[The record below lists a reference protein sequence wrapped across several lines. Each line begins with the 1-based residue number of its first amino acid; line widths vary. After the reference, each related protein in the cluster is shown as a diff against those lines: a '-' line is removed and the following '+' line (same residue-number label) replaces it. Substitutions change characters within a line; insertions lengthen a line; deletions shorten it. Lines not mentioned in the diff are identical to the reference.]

1 MLISNLR
8 NKGDLEAKKRLRDDL
23 LELEASNEAELDK
36 RVKDYKNP
44 NKPIPVA
51 PQYKSA
57 NEMRKDRL
65 NQEKE
70 AIKNFADLGLDYADS
85 AEMISWLSSSL
96 IDKLVEFNA
105 NFKGIKKELV
115 ETTNPKLITTD
126 FLKNYL
132 ERYFEDLDISFGR
145 KFATKG
151 EQMET
156 PKTTEE
162 LERIVPTKE
171 ILSSL
176 RAILIETNTEMRK
189 ILHLN
194 EQDIQRNLRGNA
206 RLIDEREARKFLEK
220 REKDILI
227 IRGLLK
233 KNYVNTQL
241 LMLYDDILPS
251 NEFIG
256 LLKSSLTQKD
266 RSDLIRRYLAGLKS
280 VNMLSVEGIDE
291 LLKEYDDANGDAS
304 TANLFINKVSKALS
318 FLLDDGKITKIT
330 KLVRDY
336 ENIIKTYE
344 GREIDLEN
352 IKRFIAMNEAKIAQ
366 QKALINETL
375 NREVNSF
382 DKEGE
387 FMGEYKSG
395 VDRILTEEAIGERLR
410 AGIAEADVLRE
421 AEADRGRALA
431 EIEDRQINLARE
443 QLTNRLKMEL
453 EDRKAKIIRE
463 KLKNRGIGIRQYYKE
478 FLKEIEDFYLNSRL
492 NRGRTKAQVI
502 IDLKRFLVEDLG
514 FSKVEVRNNQS
525 PKLKTNEYFY
535 SLLGMLGLWIEE
547 NRINAYE
554 DDTSFDY
561 NRPTKIPTLGG
572 TQMSYGVGL
581 RENIKI
587 RQIKSPMLDFE
598 RRNSENKSVS
608 SAKSVSDR
616 SVSVNGGEI
625 KFQHSRIKVGSGI
638 SVKQTPNYKTF
649 GKYVIHLGH
658 LADRNVAN
666 FKYPSLGSI
675 PHIKP
680 LTISEEY
687 KEFILDTLDNGRPN
701 ERLLKNLSMEE
712 QKHFEKVCLGAG
724 LLDTFK
730 IKRGNT
736 EEEKK
741 AVDRFNVLRGEV
753 LAGNNNEK
761 VIKELK
767 LLIIKLMNDGKLN
780 KNEAT
785 NMLIELSVL

>member
-23 LELEASNEAELDK
+23 LELEANNEAELDK

-70 AIKNFADLGLDYADS
+70 AIKNFADLGLDYADG

-132 ERYFEDLDISFGR
+132 ERYFEDLDVSFGR

-156 PKTTEE
+156 LKTTEE

-176 RAILIETNTEMRK
+176 RTILIEESIAMRNLINTNEEQIRRNLSVFST
-189 ILHLN
+189 
-194 EQDIQRNLRGNA
+194 EQDKKIY
-206 RLIDEREARKFLEK
+206 RET
-220 REKDILI
+220 REKEILVVM
-227 IRGLLK
+227 GLYK
-233 KNYVNTQL
+233 KNYVNIQL

-291 LLKEYDDANGDAS
+291 LLKEYDENSGVGY
-304 TANLFINKVSKALS
+304 TYNANLFINKVSKALS

-344 GREIDLEN
+344 GRELDLEN
-352 IKRFIAMNEAKIAQ
+352 IKRFIAFNEAKIAQ

-382 DKEGE
+382 TKEGK

-395 VDRILTEEAIGERLR
+395 VDRIITEEAIGERLR
-410 AGIAEADVLRE
+410 AGIEEADVLRE

-431 EIEDRQINLARE
+431 EIEERKENEGIS
-443 QLTNRLKMEL
+443 QLKNRLNMEL
-453 EDRKAKIIRE
+453 EDKRAKKIRE
-463 KLKNRGIGIRQYYKE
+463 KLKNRGIGIREYYKE

-492 NRGRTKAQVI
+492 NRGRSKVQVI
-502 IDLKRFLVEDLG
+502 TDLKRFLVEDLG
-514 FSKVEVRNNQS
+514 FSKVEVRNKS
-525 PKLKTNEYFY
+525 PKLKTDEYFY

-554 DDTSFDY
+554 EDMSFNY

-598 RRNSENKSVS
+598 RKFSENKSVS
-608 SAKSVSDR
+608 SAKSVS
-616 SVSVNGGEI
+616 GGEI

>member
-132 ERYFEDLDISFGR
+132 ERYFEDLDVSFGR
-145 KFATKG
+145 KFATRG

-156 PKTTEE
+156 LKTTEE

-176 RAILIETNTEMRK
+176 RAILIEENTAMINLINTNE
-189 ILHLN
+189 
-194 EQDIQRNLRGNA
+194 EQIRRNLSVFTT
-206 RLIDEREARKFLEK
+206 ERDAKIYRET
-220 REKDILI
+220 REKEILVVK
-227 IRGLLK
+227 GLLK
-233 KNYVNTQL
+233 KNFLNTQL

-291 LLKEYDDANGDAS
+291 LLKEYEENSGVGYTYNANV
-304 TANLFINKVSKALS
+304 FINKVSKALS

-352 IKRFIAMNEAKIAQ
+352 IKRFRAMNEAKIEQ
-366 QKALINETL
+366 QKRLIKETL

-410 AGIAEADVLRE
+410 AGIEEADVLRE

-431 EIEDRQINLARE
+431 EIEDRNTTLAEINLQNKLRMLVRKKKE
-443 QLTNRLKMEL
+443 KELKKIL
-453 EDRKAKIIRE
+453 E
-463 KLKNRGIGIRQYYKE
+463 NRGIGITEYYKE

-502 IDLKRFLVEDLG
+502 TDLKKFLVEDLG

-525 PKLKTNEYFY
+525 PKLKTNDYFY
-535 SLLGMLGLWIEE
+535 TLLIMLGNWVDE
-547 NRINAYE
+547 NRINAYK

-608 SAKSVSDR
+608 SAKSVS
-616 SVSVNGGEI
+616 GGEI

-701 ERLLKNLSMEE
+701 ERLLKNLSIEE

>member
-23 LELEASNEAELDK
+23 LELEANNEAELDK

-70 AIKNFADLGLDYADS
+70 AIKNFADLGLDYADG

-132 ERYFEDLDISFGR
+132 ERYFEDLDVSFGR

-156 PKTTEE
+156 LKTTEE

-176 RAILIETNTEMRK
+176 RTILIEESIAMRNLINTNEEQIRRNLSVFST
-189 ILHLN
+189 
-194 EQDIQRNLRGNA
+194 EQDKKIY
-206 RLIDEREARKFLEK
+206 RET
-220 REKDILI
+220 REKEILVVM
-227 IRGLLK
+227 GLYK
-233 KNYVNTQL
+233 KNYVNIQL

-291 LLKEYDDANGDAS
+291 LLKEYDENSGVGY
-304 TANLFINKVSKALS
+304 TYNANLFINKVSKALS

-344 GREIDLEN
+344 GRELDLEN
-352 IKRFIAMNEAKIAQ
+352 IKRFIAFNEAKIAQ
-366 QKALINETL
+366 QKALIEETL

-382 DKEGE
+382 TKEGK

-395 VDRILTEEAIGERLR
+395 VDRIITEEAIGERLR
-410 AGIAEADVLRE
+410 AGIEEADVLRE

-431 EIEDRQINLARE
+431 EIEERKENEGIS
-443 QLTNRLKMEL
+443 QLKNRLNMEL
-453 EDRKAKIIRE
+453 EDKRAKIIRE
-463 KLKNRGIGIRQYYKE
+463 KLKNRGIGIREYYKE

-492 NRGRTKAQVI
+492 NRGRSKVQVI
-502 IDLKRFLVEDLG
+502 TDLKRFLVEDLG
-514 FSKVEVRNNQS
+514 FSKVEVRNKS
-525 PKLKTNEYFY
+525 PKLKNDEYFY

-554 DDTSFDY
+554 EDMSFNY

-598 RRNSENKSVS
+598 RKFSENKNVS
-608 SAKSVSDR
+608 SAKSVS
-616 SVSVNGGEI
+616 GGEI

>member
-23 LELEASNEAELDK
+23 LELEANNEAELDK

-70 AIKNFADLGLDYADS
+70 AIKNFADLGLDYADG

-132 ERYFEDLDISFGR
+132 ERYFEDLDVSFGR

-156 PKTTEE
+156 LKTTEE

-176 RAILIETNTEMRK
+176 RTILIEESIAMRNLINTNEEQIRRNLSVFST
-189 ILHLN
+189 
-194 EQDIQRNLRGNA
+194 EQDKKIY
-206 RLIDEREARKFLEK
+206 RET
-220 REKDILI
+220 REKEILVVM
-227 IRGLLK
+227 GLYK
-233 KNYVNTQL
+233 KNYVNIQL

-291 LLKEYDDANGDAS
+291 LLKEYDENSGVGY
-304 TANLFINKVSKALS
+304 TYNANLFINKVSKALS

-344 GREIDLEN
+344 GRELDLEN
-352 IKRFIAMNEAKIAQ
+352 IKRFIAINEAKIAQ

-410 AGIAEADVLRE
+410 AGIEEADVLRE
-421 AEADRGRALA
+421 AEEDRGRALA
-431 EIEDRQINLARE
+431 EIEERKGVEEIS
-443 QLTNRLKMEL
+443 QLNNRLKMEL
-453 EDRKAKIIRE
+453 EDKRAKKIRE
-463 KLKNRGIGIRQYYKE
+463 KLKNRGIGIREYYKE

-492 NRGRTKAQVI
+492 NRGRSKVQVI
-502 IDLKRFLVEDLG
+502 TDLKRFLVEDLG
-514 FSKVEVRNNQS
+514 FSKVEVRNKS
-525 PKLKTNEYFY
+525 PKLKNDEYFY

-554 DDTSFDY
+554 DDASFKY
-561 NRPTKIPTLGG
+561 KRPTKIPTLGG

-598 RRNSENKSVS
+598 RKFSENKSVS
-608 SAKSVSDR
+608 SAR
-616 SVSVNGGEI
+616 SVSGGEI

>member
-23 LELEASNEAELDK
+23 LELEANNEAELDK

-70 AIKNFADLGLDYADS
+70 AIKNFADLGLDYADG

-132 ERYFEDLDISFGR
+132 ERYFEDLDVSFGR

-156 PKTTEE
+156 LKTTEE

-176 RAILIETNTEMRK
+176 RTILIEESVAMRNLINTNEEQIRRNLSVFST
-189 ILHLN
+189 
-194 EQDIQRNLRGNA
+194 EQDKKIY
-206 RLIDEREARKFLEK
+206 RET
-220 REKDILI
+220 REKEILVVM
-227 IRGLLK
+227 GLYK
-233 KNYVNTQL
+233 KNYVNIQL

-291 LLKEYDDANGDAS
+291 LLKEYDENSGVGY
-304 TANLFINKVSKALS
+304 TYNANLFINKVSKALS

-344 GREIDLEN
+344 GRELDLEN
-352 IKRFIAMNEAKIAQ
+352 IKRFIAFNEAKIAQ
-366 QKALINETL
+366 QKALIEETL

-382 DKEGE
+382 TKEGK

-395 VDRILTEEAIGERLR
+395 VDRIITEEAIGERLR
-410 AGIAEADVLRE
+410 AGIEEADVLRE

-431 EIEDRQINLARE
+431 EIEERKGVEEIS
-443 QLTNRLKMEL
+443 QLNNRLKMEL
-453 EDRKAKIIRE
+453 EDKRAKKIRE
-463 KLKNRGIGIRQYYKE
+463 KLKNRGIGIREYYKE

-492 NRGRTKAQVI
+492 NRGRSKVQVI
-502 IDLKRFLVEDLG
+502 TDLKRFLVEDLG

-525 PKLKTNEYFY
+525 PKLKTDEYFY

-554 DDTSFDY
+554 EDMSINY

-598 RRNSENKSVS
+598 RKFSENKSVS
-608 SAKSVSDR
+608 SAR
-616 SVSVNGGEI
+616 SVSGGEI

-701 ERLLKNLSMEE
+701 ERLLKNLSME
-712 QKHFEKVCLGAG
+712 
-724 LLDTFK
+724 
-730 IKRGNT
+730 
-736 EEEKK
+736 
-741 AVDRFNVLRGEV
+741 
-753 LAGNNNEK
+753 
-761 VIKELK
+761 
-767 LLIIKLMNDGKLN
+767 
-780 KNEAT
+780 
-785 NMLIELSVL
+785 

>member
-23 LELEASNEAELDK
+23 LELEANNEAELDK

-70 AIKNFADLGLDYADS
+70 AIKNFADLGLDYADG

-132 ERYFEDLDISFGR
+132 ERYFEDLDVSFGR

-156 PKTTEE
+156 LKTTEE

-176 RAILIETNTEMRK
+176 RTILIEESIAMRNLINTNEEQIRRNLSVFST
-189 ILHLN
+189 
-194 EQDIQRNLRGNA
+194 EQDKKIY
-206 RLIDEREARKFLEK
+206 RET
-220 REKDILI
+220 REKEILVVM
-227 IRGLLK
+227 GLYK
-233 KNYVNTQL
+233 KNYVNIQL

-291 LLKEYDDANGDAS
+291 LLKEYDENSGVGY
-304 TANLFINKVSKALS
+304 TYNANLFINKVSKALS

-344 GREIDLEN
+344 GRELDLEN
-352 IKRFIAMNEAKIAQ
+352 IKRFIAFNEAKIAQ
-366 QKALINETL
+366 QKALIEETL

-382 DKEGE
+382 TKEGK

-395 VDRILTEEAIGERLR
+395 VDRIITEEAIGERLR
-410 AGIAEADVLRE
+410 AGIEEADVLRE
-421 AEADRGRALA
+421 AEADRRRALA
-431 EIEDRQINLARE
+431 EIEERKENEEIS
-443 QLTNRLKMEL
+443 QLKNRLNMEL
-453 EDRKAKIIRE
+453 EDKRAKKIRE
-463 KLKNRGIGIRQYYKE
+463 KLKNRGIGIREYYKE

-492 NRGRTKAQVI
+492 NRGRSKVQVI
-502 IDLKRFLVEDLG
+502 TDLKRFLVEDLG
-514 FSKVEVRNNQS
+514 FSKVEVRNKS
-525 PKLKTNEYFY
+525 PKLKNDEYFY

-554 DDTSFDY
+554 DDASFKY
-561 NRPTKIPTLGG
+561 KRPTKIPTLGG

-598 RRNSENKSVS
+598 RKFSENKSVS
-608 SAKSVSDR
+608 SAR
-616 SVSVNGGEI
+616 SVSGGEI

-687 KEFILDTLDNGRPN
+687 KEFILDTLDNARPN

-741 AVDRFNVLRGEV
+741 AIDRFNVLRGEV

>member
-1 MLISNLR
+1 
-8 NKGDLEAKKRLRDDL
+8 
-23 LELEASNEAELDK
+23 
-36 RVKDYKNP
+36 
-44 NKPIPVA
+44 
-51 PQYKSA
+51 
-57 NEMRKDRL
+57 
-65 NQEKE
+65 
-70 AIKNFADLGLDYADS
+70 
-85 AEMISWLSSSL
+85 
-96 IDKLVEFNA
+96 
-105 NFKGIKKELV
+105 
-115 ETTNPKLITTD
+115 
-126 FLKNYL
+126 L
-132 ERYFEDLDISFGR
+132 ERYFEDLDVSFGR

-156 PKTTEE
+156 LKTTEE

-176 RAILIETNTEMRK
+176 RAILIGLNTKIGEKITNLIRGYRGYSGVDFNVDAETNKRVK
-189 ILHLN
+189 
-194 EQDIQRNLRGNA
+194 
-206 RLIDEREARKFLEK
+206 EAN
-220 REKDILI
+220 DILI
-227 IRGLLK
+227 LRGMLK
-233 KNYVNTQL
+233 NNFVNTQL

-256 LLKSSLTQKD
+256 LMKSSLTQKD
-266 RSDLIRRYLAGLKS
+266 RSDLIRRYLANLKS
-280 VNMLSVEGIDE
+280 VNILSVEGVDE
-291 LLKEYDDANGDAS
+291 LIEDGRNITDDKM
-304 TANLFINKVSKALS
+304 FINKVSRSLS
-318 FLLDDGKITKIT
+318 FLLDDAKITKIT

-352 IKRFIAMNEAKIAQ
+352 IKRYIAINEAKIAQ
-366 QKALINETL
+366 QKALIEETL

-382 DKEGE
+382 DREGE
-387 FMGEYKSG
+387 LIGEYKER
-395 VDRILTEEAIGERLR
+395 VAKVVATDEALR
-410 AGIAEADVLRE
+410 KRTKKGMKELDKLMEI
-421 AEADRGRALA
+421 EADRERAFE
-431 EIEDRQINLARE
+431 EIEERKDNLAASNLQDKLR
-443 QLTNRLKMEL
+443 RLV
-453 EDRKAKIIRE
+453 RE
-463 KLKNRGIGIRQYYKE
+463 KKERELKKKLDDREFGITDYYNEFMLEIKE
-478 FLKEIEDFYLNSRL
+478 YYNSANTKTKVEILVNLKQFLKEELDVAKTQLR
-492 NRGRTKAQVI
+492 RI
-502 IDLKRFLVEDLG
+502 IGGVKISND
-514 FSKVEVRNNQS
+514 
-525 PKLKTNEYFY
+525 EYFQKLMT
-535 SLLGMLGLWIEE
+535 SLGGWIME
-547 NRINAYE
+547 NRINPYKN
-554 DDTSFDY
+554 DFSFDY
-561 NRPTKIPTLGG
+561 NRPTIIPTLAGR
-572 TQMSYGVGL
+572 QMSYGVGL

-598 RRNSENKSVS
+598 RKNSENKSVS
-608 SAKSVSDR
+608 SVS
-616 SVSVNGGEI
+616 GGEI

-701 ERLLKNLSMEE
+701 ERLLKNLSIEE

>member
-23 LELEASNEAELDK
+23 LELEANNEAELDK

-70 AIKNFADLGLDYADS
+70 AIKNFADLGLDYADG

-132 ERYFEDLDISFGR
+132 ERYFEDLDVSFGR

-156 PKTTEE
+156 LKTTEE

-176 RAILIETNTEMRK
+176 RTILIEENTAMRK
-189 ILHLN
+189 LINTN
-194 EQDIQRNLRGNA
+194 EEQIRRNLSVFTT
-206 RLIDEREARKFLEK
+206 ERDAKIYRET
-220 REKDILI
+220 REKEILI

-291 LLKEYDDANGDAS
+291 LLKEYDENSGVGYTYNANV
-304 TANLFINKVSKALS
+304 FINKVSKALS

-387 FMGEYKSG
+387 FMGEYKEG
-395 VDRILTEEAIGERLR
+395 IANVVATDRALRKRTEEGMDEFDRLM
-410 AGIAEADVLRE
+410 E
-421 AEADRGRALA
+421 AEEDRGRALA
-431 EIEDRQINLARE
+431 EIEERKENEGIS
-443 QLTNRLKMEL
+443 QLNNRLKMEL
-453 EDRKAKIIRE
+453 EDKRAKKIRE
-463 KLKNRGIGIRQYYKE
+463 KLKNRGIGIREYYKE
-478 FLKEIEDFYLNSRL
+478 FLKEIEDFYLNSHK

-502 IDLKRFLVEDLG
+502 TDLKKFLVEDLG

-525 PKLKTNEYFY
+525 PKLKTDEYFY
-535 SLLGMLGLWIEE
+535 SLWGMLSLWIEE

-554 DDTSFDY
+554 DDASFNY

-598 RRNSENKSVS
+598 RKFSENKSVS
-608 SAKSVSDR
+608 SAR
-616 SVSVNGGEI
+616 SVSGGEI